1 MLIFFVKAFVLCQII
16 MRQIKRPQYS
26 IFLLFDRDVFS
37 GGNEDDEP
45 DKMAIAFGRFGTFKR
60 FLVSIF
66 DNIVIESIS
75 IILHIKVRSVKEFF
89 VFLKNKIIEA
99 VTGRRPY
106 QEEFDEGEKG
116 YQVSFF
122 FNKNKEKLFDQK
134 F

>member
-1 MLIFFVKAFVLCQII
+1 MQ
-16 MRQIKRPQYS
+16 
-26 IFLLFDRDVFS
+26 
-37 GGNEDDEP
+37 
-45 DKMAIAFGRFGTFKR
+45 
-60 FLVSIF
+60 
-66 DNIVIESIS
+66 
-75 IILHIKVRSVKEFF
+75 VRSVKEFF

-122 FNKNKEKLFDQK
+122 NTNKEKLFDQK

>member
-1 MLIFFVKAFVLCQII
+1 
-16 MRQIKRPQYS
+16 
-26 IFLLFDRDVFS
+26 
-37 GGNEDDEP
+37 
-45 DKMAIAFGRFGTFKR
+45 MAIAFGRFGTFKR

-66 DNIVIESIS
+66 DNVVIESIS

-122 FNKNKEKLFDQK
+122 LTKTRKNYLTRNFEGKMCGRPMCYFLHPQGENGDLKNRDGVSCPHHYQLF
-134 F
+134 

>member
-1 MLIFFVKAFVLCQII
+1 MHLS
-16 MRQIKRPQYS
+16 YDS
-26 IFLLFDRDVFS
+26 NVFS

-66 DNIVIESIS
+66 DNVVIESIS
-75 IILHIKVRSVKEFF
+75 MFAMKVRSVKEFF

-122 FNKNKEKLFDQK
+122 FNKNKEKLFDQ
-134 F
+134 